1 MIVTRNYGQAGAL
14 EYWRESYRLP
24 PVVSGHNS
32 YWFWLPDE
40 LALDTVIAIG
50 YREEEVRGSFA
61 RVERAGT
68 LEHPWALENGGPIWI
83 ARAPT
88 VSWPELRE
96 RIRSII

>member
-1 MIVTRNYGQAGAL
+1 MIISPSTYTRPSISSPNVP
-14 EYWRESYRLP
+14 RIKTP
-24 PVVSGHNS
+24 